1 MYYLIKNNNN
11 ESKILRCCHNPNSR
25 MIVLMNELNNRNIS
39 LVDDPYNV
47 TESGRYAVG
56 KNNNYVI
63 YQTIIANGY
72 LYGTSNIVTKLS
84 TWQWIYFKPEKLNMT
99 RVNAQFEEQLEE

>member
-1 MYYLIKNNNN
+1 
-11 ESKILRCCHNPNSR
+11 
-25 MIVLMNELNNRNIS
+25 MIVLMNELTTRNIS
-39 LVDDPYNV
+39 LVNDPYNV

-84 TWQWIYFKPEKLNMT
+84 TWQWIYFKPKKLIMNG
-99 RVNAQFEEQLEE
+99 VNAQFKEQLDE